1 MIYRFVWDSRLGRLE
16 QLVKLNSNNSKF
28 FKFKPVVHTNT
39 HTFTLAYR
47 YYHRSLI
54 ILRLCLTDYLWLGQA
69 PNLRFGSNKVMT
81 RFTSWLIVTTLH
93 RSSLAIGATRAH

>member
-39 HTFTLAYR
+39 HT
-47 YYHRSLI
+47 
-54 ILRLCLTDYLWLGQA
+54 RL
-69 PNLRFGSNKVMT
+69 P
-81 RFTSWLIVTTLH
+81 
-93 RSSLAIGATRAH
+93 